1 MEPITF
7 NRLVKNLPVLLF
19 VGLLI
24 TVLSVFFVSNG
35 KPISFSSVALNFAI
49 AFPISIAVH
58 YGIGAIVHP
67 GHALY
72 RLMKWW
78 KGVVITPLAIAIA
91 IEKYVL
97 SSEIIISPLQNILL
111 WSLGVSFLL
120 TFLLYMRLRNPL

>member
-7 NRLVKNLPVLLF
+7 NRLVKNIPVLLF
-19 VGLLI
+19 VGLLLTAFSI
-24 TVLSVFFVSNG
+24 FFASNG
-35 KPISFSSVALNFAI
+35 KSISFSSVALSFAI
-49 AFPISIAVH
+49 AFPISIAFH

-78 KGVVITPLAIAIA
+78 KGVVIAPLAIAIA
-91 IEKYVL
+91 IEKYTL
-97 SSEIIISPLQNILL
+97 SPEIVVSPLQNILL
-111 WSLGVSFLL
+111 WAFGLSFTL